1 MGEFGARLREL
12 RLGQGLSLRK
22 LEEATGVS
30 NAYLSQ
36 IESGIRPR
44 PSADILQKLAP
55 VLGVSLRELLE
66 AAGYLREEELT
77 VSEEAEVDRAFAYVL
92 ADPRFRFG
100 TRVRGELTIEARRF
114 IVQMYEKLTGKRL
127 L

>member
-1 MGEFGARLREL
+1 MEELGARLREL
-12 RLGQGLSLRK
+12 RLGLGLSLRE

-36 IESGIRPR
+36 IESGVRPR

-77 VSEEAEVDRAFAYVL
+77 VSEEAEVERAFAYVL

-100 TRVRGELTIEARRF
+100 TRLRGELTPKARRF
-114 IVQMYEKLTGKRL
+114 IVEMYEKLTGKKL